1 MANKQPRYNK
11 DGKLISYSI
20 RVYRGRDADGK
31 MLKPYTTTFKVKDTW
46 SESTAEKKAEAFA
59 RDFERDCLEGKA
71 TDNRQ
76 TFHDYAEY
84 VLREKEKEGV
94 LKKSTL
100 ARYRD
105 LTRRIYPEI
114 GAIKLKDLRPQHL
127 TNFYGKLQELGNID
141 RTAKPKPAL
150 SKVVD
155 EKRLGLSA
163 HQQIIDAVAEG
174 KKVSRELIA
183 KCANIS
189 SSTVSLMLRGNEVK
203 ADKAEAVAMV
213 LGYKTEQLFKI
224 IEKNKNLS
232 AKTINEYHGLISSI
246 LAQAEKEM
254 LVPYNAA
261 SKAILPKI
269 HKKEVDFYQPEQI
282 EEIKKA
288 FDKEQLR
295 WRVLGYMLI
304 YTGARRGE
312 ILGLHWTDI
321 DFENRQVCL
330 RRNVLYNNK
339 DGVYIDTLKNESS
352 VRLLYLPQSV
362 IDMLVTYKQWQTEEI
377 KRLNGYR
384 ADNGYVFSTEKGE
397 PLNPGTVASW
407 LERVEKKNGLPHLH
421 SHAFRHSLASAL
433 FGRNVDPVTI
443 SKTLGHAQVS
453 TTENI
458 YAHIIEAAKK
468 RGADIL
474 EDVYNQK

>member
-1 MANKQPRYNK
+1 MANIQAKYNK
-11 DGKLISYSI
+11 DGKLISYRI
-20 RVYRGRDADGK
+20 RVFRGRDESGK
-31 MLKPYTTTFKVKDTW
+31 QLKPYVTTFKIEPTW
-46 SESTAEKKAEAFA
+46 SAATAEKKARNFA
-59 RDFERDCLEGKA
+59 ANYERDCKEGKV

-76 TFHDYAEY
+76 TFRSYAEY
-84 VLREKEKEGV
+84 VLNEKERAGV

-114 GAIKLKDLRPQHL
+114 GSIKLKDLRPQHL
-127 TNFYGKLQELGNID
+127 TNFYGQLQELGSID
-141 RTAKPKPAL
+141 RTAKPKPTL

-174 KKVSRELIA
+174 KKISRELIA

-189 SSTVSLMLRGNEVK
+189 SSTASLMLRGNEVK
-203 ADKAEAVAMV
+203 ADKAEAVAVV
-213 LGYKTEQLFKI
+213 LGYKVEQLFKI

-282 EEIKKA
+282 KKIKEA

-295 WRVLGYMLI
+295 WRVLGYMLV

-312 ILGLHWTDI
+312 ILGLHWTDVDLDNNQI
-321 DFENRQVCL
+321 FL
-330 RRNVLYNNK
+330 RRNVLYNSK
-339 DGVYIDTLKNESS
+339 DGVYVDSLKTDSS
-352 VRLLYLPQSV
+352 VRVLYLPKNV
-362 IDMLVTYKQWQTEEI
+362 MNMLVTYKQWQEEEI
-377 KRLNGYR
+377 RRLNGYR
-384 ADNGYVFSTEKGE
+384 ADNGYVFATEKGE

-407 LERVEKKNGLPHLH
+407 LERVEKKNDLPHLH
-421 SHAFRHSLASAL
+421 AHAFRHSLASTL
-433 FGRNVDPVTI
+433 I
-443 SKTLGHAQVS
+443 SEHMDDTTVSKILGHSQVS
-453 TTENI
+453 TTKDI
-458 YAHIIEAAKK
+458 YTHIIDANKK
-468 RGADIL
+468 RGAEIL
-474 EDVYNQK
+474 ENIYK